1 MHVSLIDV
9 SSGSC
14 FQCFDTVAWV
24 PVTGRSLTC
33 KYMLQRLLGAGGH
46 IQSWNNFRKEDQL
59 NKN

>member
-33 KYMLQRLLGAGGH
+33 KYMLQRLLGAGGGTSKAG
-46 IQSWNNFRKEDQL
+46 ITFGKKIS
-59 NKN
+59 